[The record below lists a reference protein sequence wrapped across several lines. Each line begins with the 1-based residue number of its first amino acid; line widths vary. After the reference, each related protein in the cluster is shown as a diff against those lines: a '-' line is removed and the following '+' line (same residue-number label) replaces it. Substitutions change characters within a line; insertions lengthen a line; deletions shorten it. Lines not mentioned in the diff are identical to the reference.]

1 MFACVNSLGLHG
13 IDGFAV
19 KTEADISGGL
29 PSFELVGL
37 PDAAV
42 RESRDRVR
50 AVLKNAGFTYPV
62 SRITV
67 NLAPAD
73 VKKEGPV
80 YDLPLFLALLKA
92 SDQLKVSLDNKAF
105 IGELSLGGEIRPV
118 RGVLPMA
125 IAAKEAGFTELF
137 VPPENAEEAA
147 VVDGIAVYAPKNVAV
162 LLQHLLDVVALPRVL
177 PSEDYTATNMPMADF
192 AEVMGQQA
200 ARRAVEVAAAG
211 SHNLLFIGPPGS
223 GKSML
228 AKRIPSIL
236 PDLTADE
243 ALTITKIHSVA
254 GTLSGGGLIKERPF
268 RAPHHNISPQGLA
281 GGGIVPRPGE
291 ISLAHGGV
299 LFLDELPEFSRQTM
313 ECLRQPLEDGKV
325 TISRVAASLTYPSEI
340 MLVAAMNPCPCGY
353 FGHPTRACTCTAL
366 AAGRYINKISGPLLD
381 RIDLH
386 IEVPP
391 VEFEQLSATEKAESS
406 AEIKKRVN
414 AAREV
419 QRARFAGTGIVANA
433 AIPTS
438 LLKEMCPMTDGAKT
452 MLKNAFDRLG
462 LSARAYDRLL
472 KVSRTIADLDGAQV
486 IDTAHIAEAIQ
497 YRSLDRKYWQER

>member
-19 KTEADISGGL
+19 KCEADISQGL
-29 PSFELVGL
+29 PAFELVGL

-50 AVLKNAGFTYPV
+50 AVIKNAGFTYPV
-62 SRITV
+62 SRVTV

-92 SDQLKVSLDNKAF
+92 SGQLKVNLDDKAF
-105 IGELSLGGEIRPV
+105 IGELSLAGEIRPI
-118 RGVLPMA
+118 RGVLSMT
-125 IAAKEAGFTELF
+125 IAAKEAGFTEIY
-137 VPPENAEEAA
+137 VPKENAEEAA
-147 VVDGIAVYAPKNVAV
+147 VVEGIRVFAPPTVAA
-162 LLQHLLDVVALPRVL
+162 LLQHLLEALPLSIVTPL
-177 PSEDYTATNMPMADF
+177 ADGETPLLQADF
-192 AEVMGQQA
+192 AEVMGQEA
-200 ARRAVEVAAAG
+200 ARRAIEVAAAG

-236 PDLTADE
+236 PDLTLSE
-243 ALTITKIHSVA
+243 SLEITKIHSVA
-254 GTLSGGGLIKERPF
+254 GVLPGGSGLLKERPF

-325 TISRVAASLTYPSEI
+325 TISRVSASLTYPSDV

-353 FGHPTRACTCTAL
+353 YGHPTRACTCSAQ
-366 AAGRYINKISGPLLD
+366 AASRYINKISGPLLD

-391 VEFEQLSATEKAESS
+391 VEFDHLAATEKAESS

-414 AAREV
+414 AARNI

-433 AIPTS
+433 AIPTAT
-438 LLKEMCPMTDGAKT
+438 LKEMCPMTDGAKT

-472 KVSRTIADLDGAQV
+472 KVSRTIADLEGAEV
-486 IDTAHIAEAIQ
+486 IDVAHIAEAIQ
-497 YRSLDRKYWQER
+497 YRSLDRKYWQTR